1 MWAWGLTAE
10 ERPTVFKQ
18 HSAEVTGVALQPVG
32 DFFCS
37 CGRDG
42 AWCFY
47 DIAAAR
53 AVQTVACGLEGV
65 CCEGV

>member
-1 MWAWGLTAE
+1 M
-10 ERPTVFKQ
+10 FKQ

-32 DFFCS
+32 EFFCS
-37 CGRDG
+37 CGRNG
-42 AWCFY
+42 AWSFY

-53 AVQTVACGLEGV
+53 AVQTVACGWEGV

>member
-1 MWAWGLTAE
+1 M
-10 ERPTVFKQ
+10 FKQ

-32 DFFCS
+32 EFFCS

-42 AWCFY
+42 AWFFY